1 MYYEPG
7 DLQAVLDRDPA
18 INDAEEAL
26 HFHIGFYAVSR
37 YREAHKLWL
46 AGERKKAWEINVETH
61 KITGCDIHP
70 GAQIG
75 ERFFIDHATG
85 VVIGETTIIGND
97 VTLYQGV
104 TLGGVSTS
112 KGKRHP
118 TLGDRIVVGAG
129 AIVLGDIKIGN
140 DVRIGA
146 GSVVVKDVP
155 DNCTV
160 VGVPGRIVAKAGV
173 RVDMK
178 DALDHNKLP
187 DVEMQRLN
195 AMEKQIDDL
204 KGYDETTYEYITRL
218 ENTVEELRKELED
231 LRRQMKGGN

>member
-18 INDAEEAL
+18 INDAEEAIK
-26 HFHIGFYAVSR
+26 FHIGFYAVSR

-70 GAQIG
+70 GAKIG

-85 VVIGETTIIGND
+85 VVIGETTIIGDD

-118 TLGDRIVVGAG
+118 TLGNRIVVGAG
-129 AIVLGDIKIGN
+129 AIVLGDIKIGD

-178 DALDHNKLP
+178 DALDHNNLP

-195 AMEKQIDDL
+195 AMEKQIGDL
-204 KGYDETTYEYITRL
+204 KDYDETTYEYISKL
-218 ENTVEELRKELED
+218 ENTVDELRRELEELR
-231 LRRQMKGGN
+231 RQIKGDN